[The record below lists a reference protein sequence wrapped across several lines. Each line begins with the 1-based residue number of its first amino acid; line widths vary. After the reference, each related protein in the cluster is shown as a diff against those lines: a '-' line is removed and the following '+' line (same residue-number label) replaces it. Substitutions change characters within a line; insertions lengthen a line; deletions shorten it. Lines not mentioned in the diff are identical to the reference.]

1 MNHNDD
7 FIGQLED
14 YLATFDGVTALP
26 DRVRDAIRAELP
38 SARQVGPRPGPER
51 VFTMLSNA
59 STGPRLGLAAAA
71 LVVAVVLGAA
81 YLNNGNDAS
90 RVGGEATSTP
100 SPTPA
105 QTIAPTP
112 APSAAAQPL
121 ELGVAPPVPCAA
133 SDTSAGCLAPGTYR
147 LTGAAGVWP
156 AMVTVAVPAGW
167 FEWFGGTGWDAV
179 LVDKGRG
186 ASGWGV
192 MFYTVGDVARDP
204 CDSNKGSVPAAQ
216 VETPEKLADA
226 MAAWPHFTATARQP
240 ITLDGHSG
248 VTFRLT
254 ASNKSTCTGNGTAG
268 QSKSGAIV
276 DAWPMVRV
284 NDPGTHGPVTVEI
297 VDTGNGLLVIRATDF
312 PQTSPF
318 DVSSSGHS
326 PDPTFH
332 AGDQADLHAILDS
345 IRLSVPP
352 ASS

>member
-1 MNHNDD
+1 
-7 FIGQLED
+7 
-14 YLATFDGVTALP
+14 
-26 DRVRDAIRAELP
+26 
-38 SARQVGPRPGPER
+38 
-51 VFTMLSNA
+51 
-59 STGPRLGLAAAA
+59 
-71 LVVAVVLGAA
+71 
-81 YLNNGNDAS
+81 
-90 RVGGEATSTP
+90 
-100 SPTPA
+100 
-105 QTIAPTP
+105 
-112 APSAAAQPL
+112 
-121 ELGVAPPVPCAA
+121 
-133 SDTSAGCLAPGTYR
+133 
-147 LTGAAGVWP
+147 
-156 AMVTVAVPAGW
+156 MVTVAVPAGW

-204 CDSNKGSVPAAQ
+204 CDSNKGSVSAAQ